1 MAKRDNDLEFSVNAA
16 FDDERAVDDKLPLYL
31 MNGSLGAGKTSV
43 LEFLLQQNG
52 STKIGRASCRERV

>member
-31 MNGSLGAGKTSV
+31 MNGSLGAEK
-43 LEFLLQQNG
+43 
-52 STKIGRASCRERV
+52 RAF

>member
-31 MNGSLGAGKTSV
+31 MNGSLGAEK
-43 LEFLLQQNG
+43 
-52 STKIGRASCRERV
+52 RAFWNSYCNKVALRARA